1 MKVRL
6 IIILIANMFML
17 HFIIPIFKL
26 LSNMLMLHVI
36 IPILKIAKLNNL
48 VDIIVKQLQT
58 NISYVEQQLKGS
70 VK

>member
-17 HFIIPIFKL
+17 HVFIPIFKL
-26 LSNMLMLHVI
+26 L
-36 IPILKIAKLNNL
+36 KLNELIGIL
-48 VDIIVKQLQT
+48 VRQA
-58 NISYVEQQLKGS
+58 NININFVENQLKK